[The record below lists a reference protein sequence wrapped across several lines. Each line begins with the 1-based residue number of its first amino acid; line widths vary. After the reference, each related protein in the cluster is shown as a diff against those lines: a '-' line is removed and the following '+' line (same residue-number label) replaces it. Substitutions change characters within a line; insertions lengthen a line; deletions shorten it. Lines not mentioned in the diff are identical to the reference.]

1 MKLDVISDS
10 GFSFSGSKT
19 ASLTLDAGT
28 GEMVYSFSDAGGI
41 LTDASTQILPL
52 SESVT
57 FLHNKSRE
65 LLAYVKFNESQHF
78 FAAGQVTPLGWP
90 SESLTPAEEGGLT
103 CPLLMSAWLAGDSP
117 LQGKLVALSDI
128 EGADAENSLIARW
141 AALSEYYVDEN
152 VFLFAQQATFGEFYT
167 NPTFGPDT
175 VVFSIG
181 DSNIEIPYP
190 EIRDVRVSGTGLTIV
205 ASIRVG
211 GGLHESI
218 TVWLPTPKNA
228 QQAANYVYSR
238 AGSPTEATTKP
249 IAVAGGDTSGSI
261 CDVAVRGGRSSL
273 GRGRVRVYFNESSV
287 RFRMSVGAETHDF
300 EFTSDA
306 FAQIQGTYLLLCQKE
321 WAAQIDFDGLA
332 EADLELIDKFVDSA
346 WDEDASGL
354 HMFVSPNGPDVIVI
368 EHKDEA
374 RAVAVLSLDPKSVP
388 IEMVSVKVHSA
399 ATAESLARFELMAGE
414 HSVELYG
421 SDNSVFEMQHELNFE
436 ALSIRKESP
445 EKLLKVILG
454 LEHRYWAYQ
463 SLGSI
468 EEIHRR
474 LQRMLT
480 GNESPAARLPGPT
493 TETVGSFFAALELLE
508 WGYNTYL
515 YTMPRRSRSI
525 TGLIGIGLDPSRHH
539 ALLDGYT
546 LALER
551 AFMRLKPV
559 EAELRF
565 LESRMRSTVMRANRE
580 VSSDHTGTYLAAASA
595 VISLPVALMAGAS
608 RYFME
613 EDRRSKLT
621 AAMVSDAVD
630 GVEDVILGWNRLYQF
645 SLGPVH
651 GAFMSEVF
659 AASSRFW
666 RALGAAAGEGTAE
679 RMIMEAWCARL
690 MTFLAWP
697 TSVDVTRGDLA
708 SALIK
713 HLEEEPSLADS
724 LIV

>member
-1 MKLDVISDS
+1 MKLEVISDS
-10 GFSFSGSKT
+10 GFSLAGDKT
-19 ASLTLDAGT
+19 AVLENDSNT
-28 GEMVYSFSDAGGI
+28 GLVEYCFSDAGGI
-41 LTDASTQILPL
+41 FSYATTK
-52 SESVT
+52 T
-57 FLHNKSRE
+57 
-65 LLAYVKFNESQHF
+65 LA
-78 FAAGQVTPLGWP
+78 L
-90 SESLTPAEEGGLT
+90 SESLTFLYHRSRQLLAFVRFNDSQNFTAEGAVNARNWPAKTLMDAEEGGLT
-103 CPLLMSAWLAGDSP
+103 CPVFLSACLEGKNP
-117 LQGKLVALSDI
+117 LQQQVISVDEI
-128 EGADAENSLIARW
+128 EGADEEYNLIRRW
-141 AALSEYYVDEN
+141 IALSEHYEDKYV
-152 VFLFAQQATFGEFYT
+152 FIFAQQAAFGEFYT
-167 NPTFGPDT
+167 IPTFGPHT
-175 VVFSIG
+175 VILFI
-181 DSNIEIPYP
+181 DEIHIEIPYH
-190 EIRDVRVSGTGLTIV
+190 EIRDVKADGNALTIV
-205 ASIRVG
+205 AAIRVG
-211 GGLHESI
+211 EALHGSVK
-218 TVWLPTPKNA
+218 VWLPTPQNA
-228 QQAANYVYSR
+228 QQAANYIYSR
-238 AGSPTEATTKP
+238 SGTPTESSSTAPAVIDVGTAGSVCE
-249 IAVAGGDTSGSI
+249 VF
-261 CDVAVRGGRSSL
+261 VRGDALSS
-273 GRGRVRVYFNESSV
+273 GKVRTRVAFSPDGV
-287 RFRMSVGAETHDF
+287 RFKIPIGGKTLDL
-300 EFTSDA
+300 EFSPEA
-306 FAQIQGTYLLLCQKE
+306 FAQIQGTYLLLCQRE
-321 WAAQIDFDGLA
+321 WAAQISFDGLA
-332 EADLELIDKFVDSA
+332 EADLELIDKFVDAA
-346 WDEDASGL
+346 WDESACGL

-368 EHKDEA
+368 ENKAEA
-374 RAVAVLSLDPKSVP
+374 RDVAVLSLDPTSFP

-399 ATAESLARFELMAGE
+399 ATAESLARFELMAGG

-421 SDNSVFEMQHELNFE
+421 SDNAVFEMQLELNFE

-454 LEHRYWAYQ
+454 LEHRYWTYQ

-474 LQRMLT
+474 LQRLLT
-480 GNESPAARLPGPT
+480 GNESPSARLPGPT
-493 TETVGSFFAALELLE
+493 AETVGGFFAALELLE

-559 EAELRF
+559 EAELRL

-659 AASSRFW
+659 AAGSRFW

-679 RMIMEAWCARL
+679 RMTMEAWCARL